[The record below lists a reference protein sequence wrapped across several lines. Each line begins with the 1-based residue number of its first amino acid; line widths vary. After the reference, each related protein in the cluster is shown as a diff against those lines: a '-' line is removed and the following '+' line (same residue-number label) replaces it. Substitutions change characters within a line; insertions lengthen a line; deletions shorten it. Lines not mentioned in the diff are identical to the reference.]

1 MLMTFDMSMM
11 NVLLIVMAMTAYKMS
26 LSSFDMSMMNILL
39 IVMAMTTYKMS
50 LSSFSSSLSWHCMY
64 GDMYCVSLG
73 RSQGIVANQGG
84 K

>member
-1 MLMTFDMSMM
+1 
-11 NVLLIVMAMTAYKMS
+11 
-26 LSSFDMSMMNILL
+26 L

-64 GDMYCVSLG
+64 EDMYCVSLG